1 MAANIESRLPQTHLV
16 VKLLLLHILGAD
28 LFAFFPSERQTAG
41 DKLVSN
47 DAC

>member
-1 MAANIESRLPQTHLV
+1 MPANGNKRLPQTHLV
-16 VKLLLLHILGAD
+16 VKLLFLHVLGAD
-28 LFAFFPSERQTAG
+28 LFTFFPSERQAAG